1 MKRLFMKF
9 KVCVVTTTRADYGPL
24 YPIIK
29 QMTKERLFD
38 LQLVVSGTHLL
49 EEFGTTKNE
58 IISDGFKNIT
68 EVPIIQNA
76 NSAPCEI
83 LSRTIKQFDKT
94 FKKLKPDIVVIL
106 GDRYEMVA
114 VASVCLMLGIQLA
127 HISGGDVTYGAI
139 DDACRHAIT
148 KMANLHFAGSQVMKN
163 RIIQMGENPEVVI
176 NAGEPG
182 VENILNTKLM
192 TLEEINKSL
201 NFQLKEKKFALVT
214 YHPETICE
222 KKPIEQIKELIDF
235 IKSHTEIDYI
245 ITKSNIDNGGDE
257 INNYIL
263 DAIKDCKNVTFI
275 SSLGRVRYLSCVK
288 HALVVIGNSSSGL
301 TEVPYLLTPTINIGN
316 RQQGRE
322 CESSVINC
330 ELEKT
335 QLENAF
341 QQAKKHSVVKPESL
355 KNLYGDGN
363 TSKIVVGK
371 IKEYLGKENLSKKKI
386 FYHIGE

>member
-1 MKRLFMKF
+1 MKF

-24 YPIIK
+24 FPIIK
-29 QMTKERLFD
+29 RISKESLFD

-49 EEFGTTKNE
+49 EEFGMTKNE
-58 IISDGFKNIT
+58 IIGDGFTNII
-68 EVPIIQNA
+68 EVPIIP
-76 NSAPCEI
+76 SVSSLSCEI
-83 LSRTIKQFDKT
+83 FAKTTEQFEET
-94 FKKLKPDIVVIL
+94 FNKLKPDMVIIL
-106 GDRYEMVA
+106 GDRFEMVA

-148 KMANLHFAGSQVMKN
+148 KMANLHFAGSQIMKN

-192 TLEEINKSL
+192 TLEEINRSL
-201 NFQLKEKKFALVT
+201 NFKLKEKMFALVT
-214 YHPETICE
+214 YHPETICD
-222 KKPIEQIKELIDF
+222 KNPKEQIKELIDF
-235 IKSHTEIDYI
+235 IKKHSEIDYI
-245 ITKSNIDNGGDE
+245 ITKSNVDHGGEE
-257 INNYIL
+257 INNYIQENV
-263 DAIKDCKNVTFI
+263 KDCKNIKFI

-288 HALVVIGNSSSGL
+288 HSLVVIGNSSSGL
-301 TEVPYLLTPTINIGN
+301 VEVPYLLTPTINIGN

-322 CESSVINC
+322 SESSVINC
-330 ELEKT
+330 ELEQN

-341 QQAKKHSVVKPESL
+341 KQAKKNSVVKPESL
-355 KNLYGDGN
+355 KNIYGDGN
-363 TSKIVVGK
+363 TSKIVVKK
-371 IKEYLGKENLSKKKI
+371 IKEYLRKENLSKKKI